1 MTTRALIRSAALS
14 LLALLCVTSAS
25 AQNTY
30 DRLSILEEFT
40 SATCPPCVPVGVMLK
55 DVIMPTNNVVSVRFH
70 MNWPA
75 PNDPFNL
82 DNPTD
87 NDSRRQV
94 YGVQGIPDGYL
105 NGKKVALSSA
115 PTLISAINADNAKK
129 SPIKLSVTEAKTT
142 DGGNVTV
149 KINTNIDLKAH
160 KLYVAVVSYHT
171 VIEDL
176 PQTLA
181 NSNGESEFDDAM
193 NKMLPNA
200 GGTTLSMSANEEKT
214 FNFTYNK
221 KSGVTWPDGQQYI
234 VCYVQNTSTKEVLNA
249 GTNLV
254 VFQAK
259 VEVEGTQWDYIGRS
273 ASKTQTLKVTNP
285 TTNELPLAFT
295 IANADALASAGWS
308 VSMDKDVISLKPGA
322 STTVTVTTTSG
333 TRAFFG
339 AIDFVAT
346 PQNVA
351 GISKEGKAQFG
362 YLTEGAKIVVWS
374 GISNGNIGNYI
385 PALET
390 SYGQEVVYVPAANE
404 ILQAYDPTSFDVG
417 IFSLSIDGRFAI
429 PGVAQIAQM
438 MTKVGKGVFVSAP
451 MGLGV
456 ATYPDNQSSPGYPEA
471 NAWLTNKLGLNLS
484 SSSQRYSGNTLTPF
498 VINGVAG
505 DEVGMGGT
513 WNINRP
519 TNNWP
524 FYVQITDIMS
534 VKNGSNSIGWAY
546 ADNNKSNIVG
556 VRCANPGE
564 GRVVFSSFG
573 VEHVN
578 DANAT
583 TAAATRKGLME
594 RIIKYLMPSGNRPE
608 ITVNMTSLD
617 FGYVKVDEKKEM
629 TFVITN
635 TGKADLV
642 IDEIDLAGADA
653 TEFDITDG
661 RVDVNNKVTVA
672 PNGKHTVKAQFWPSK
687 EKNFTAAI
695 SVKSNAGDKTVQLR
709 GTSVAT
715 SVETD
720 VVSETGAIGMTLA
733 GSNPVTSS
741 TAIRV
746 RANDNVTLTVV
757 NAAGEVVV
765 TIFNGVVSGTETVSL
780 GTLNVAAGTYN
791 VVATNGTD
799 RAVLSI
805 VVVR

>member
-1 MTTRALIRSAALS
+1 MNTRALIRSAAFS
-14 LLALLCVTSAS
+14 LLAALCVVSAS

-55 DVIMPTNNVVSVRFH
+55 DVIMPSNNVVSVRFH

-87 NDSRRQV
+87 NDSRRQYYAV
-94 YGVQGIPDGYL
+94 SGIPDGYL
-105 NGKKVALSSA
+105 NGKKVALSA
-115 PTLISAINADNAKK
+115 AATLNAAIKSDNAKK
-129 SPIKLSVTEAKTT
+129 SPIKLTVSEAKTT

-149 KINTNIDLKAH
+149 KINTNIDLKTH
-160 KLYVAVVSYHT
+160 RLHVAVVSYHA

-181 NSNGESEFDDAM
+181 NSNGETEFDDAM

-200 GGTTLSMSANEEKT
+200 GGTSLSMSANEEKT

-221 KSGVTWPDGQQYI
+221 KTGLTWPEGMQYI

-254 VFQAK
+254 VFQPV
-259 VEVEGTQWDYIGRS
+259 VEVVGTKWDYIGRS
-273 ASKTQTLKVTNP
+273 ASKTQTIKVTNP
-285 TTNELPLAFT
+285 TTSELPVAFT
-295 IANADALASAGWS
+295 IANAEALASAGWS
-308 VSMDKDVISLKPGA
+308 VSMDKDVISLKPGT

-333 TRAFFG
+333 SRAFFG
-339 AIDFVAT
+339 GIDFVAT

-351 GISKEGKAQFG
+351 GIAKEGKAQFG

-374 GISNGNIGNYI
+374 GISEGNVGNYI

-390 SYGQEVVYVPAANE
+390 SYGQEVVFVPAADE
-404 ILQAYDPTSFDVG
+404 ILQAFNPTSFDVG

-429 PGVAQIAQM
+429 PGVAQLAQM
-438 MTKVGKGVFVSAP
+438 MSRAGKGVFVSAP

-456 ATYPDNQSSPGYPEA
+456 ATFPDNQSSPGYPEA
-471 NAWLTNKLGLNLS
+471 NAWLTGTLGLNLTGS
-484 SSSQRYSGNTLTPF
+484 TQRFTGNTLTPF
-498 VINGVAG
+498 AVTGVAG
-505 DEVGMGGT
+505 DEVGLGGT
-513 WNINRP
+513 WNCNRP
-519 TNNWP
+519 SSNWP
-524 FYVQITDIMS
+524 FFCQITDIMS

-546 ADNNKSNIVG
+546 TDNNKANLVG
-556 VRCANPGE
+556 IRCANPGD
-564 GRVVFSSFG
+564 GRVVYSSFG
-573 VEHVN
+573 VEHSN
-578 DANAT
+578 DQNA
-583 TAAATRKGLME
+583 RKNLME
-594 RIIKYLMPSGNRPE
+594 RIIKYLMPAGDRPE
-608 ITVNMTSLD
+608 ISINVSSVD
-617 FGYVKVDEKKEM
+617 FGFVKVDEKLEKS
-629 TFVITN
+629 FVITN

-642 IDEIDLAGADA
+642 ISEIDLAGADA

-661 RVDVNNKVTVA
+661 RADANNKITVA

-687 EKNFTAAI
+687 EKAFTATI
-695 SVKSNAGDKTVQLR
+695 SIKSNAGDKTIQLR
-709 GTSVAT
+709 GTSVTT

-733 GSNPVTSS
+733 GSNPVTAS

-746 RANDNVTLTVV
+746 RANDNVTLSVV
-757 NAAGEVVV
+757 NAGGETVA

-780 GTLNVAAGTYN
+780 GSLNVAAGTYN
-791 VVATNGTD
+791 VVATNGSD